1 MFPDKKVGLQ
11 SSPTEPVQHQWRSAP
26 ATAFQEEAIEETKT
40 QACSAAPTQQQ
51 QNCDTGIHLSQLFIL
66 AAITDS
72 QNVTVLVLVT
82 LLLASLS

>member
-1 MFPDKKVGLQ
+1 MYNVVR
-11 SSPTEPVQHQWRSAP
+11 T
-26 ATAFQEEAIEETKT
+26 
-40 QACSAAPTQQQ
+40 
-51 QNCDTGIHLSQLFIL
+51 NCDTGIHLSQLFIL